1 MGLSAAQAVVCM
13 SLAITPCMV
22 GRHVCRTFGLH
33 ALPGLLLCLHCLQ
46 EETFVGVLLV
56 QHLLADPC
64 WLILAAQTRPGHQ
77 CLQASLTWSIEQAVQ
92 ARSRLAALRS
102 PSSEQPALHPLVHV
116 QG

>member
-1 MGLSAAQAVVCM
+1 MPYQACCCVCFAYKRRLLSGFFLY
-13 SLAITPCMV
+13 ST
-22 GRHVCRTFGLH
+22 
-33 ALPGLLLCLHCLQ
+33 
-46 EETFVGVLLV
+46 
-56 QHLLADPC
+56 C
-64 WLILAAQTRPGHQ
+64 WLILAAQTRPGHR